1 MDSSVIDNI
10 PIKEIRPSKF
20 GIRSRFYEKSEQ
32 IMELENSIRLH
43 GLLQPVLVRPDG
55 YGFEIVA
62 GHRRYQ
68 ACKALRFRYITCRIV
83 ELNDREAF
91 EIQLIENL
99 QRKTMDPVEE
109 AESFRRY
116 IVELGWGGISELA
129 RKISK
134 SEEYISQHLQILN
147 LPESIKNQI
156 INSQI
161 RVSHALELVNLPDQ
175 VKLEFAKQIADQHLT
190 IREVREMKK
199 VILNEDLNG
208 NKEEMNRNGKYK
220 NRDKSLAIIK
230 KTNLLLRLQLRRIDD
245 LIEESNTIIDESEQR
260 SELIRFLML
269 LRLKVHSLVDQTI
282 GFEKNMP
289 PG

>member
-1 MDSSVIDNI
+1 
-10 PIKEIRPSKF
+10 
-20 GIRSRFYEKSEQ
+20 
-32 IMELENSIRLH
+32 
-43 GLLQPVLVRPDG
+43 
-55 YGFEIVA
+55 
-62 GHRRYQ
+62 
-68 ACKALRFRYITCRIV
+68 
-83 ELNDREAF
+83 
-91 EIQLIENL
+91 
-99 QRKTMDPVEE
+99 MDPVEE